1 MLHKGNEA
9 YKAYAASGTLVW
21 LGSPHIAENIKEPQS
36 RLTCNSVGRLF
47 LFNDNSLK
55 MKQKL
60 LNALKEGYK
69 NLGLAESAFERVAAF
84 GETFITSDEQIESFV
99 KAAEAMLKAEQ
110 SAADKVRTE
119 LNAKIKGLE
128 GEKADLEA
136 KLNGNQP
143 PEPNPEPKPQDTPD
157 IAAIVAQAVAAAI
170 NPLQEKLTAFETTR
184 AKETAVAALEKMCAE
199 WDYAQGFPKER
210 DEAKRIALKIY
221 KAGGEQMNGEQLI
234 AAFREEFD
242 PAVKSKG
249 VTDFSQP
256 FKSDGGAGDN
266 AQARFEAMAK
276 RQQER
281 QGAVV
286 E

>member
-1 MLHKGNEA
+1 
-9 YKAYAASGTLVW
+9 
-21 LGSPHIAENIKEPQS
+21 
-36 RLTCNSVGRLF
+36 
-47 LFNDNSLK
+47 

-143 PEPNPEPKPQDTPD
+143 NPNPEPKPQPQDNPVDMAKIIAEAVATAIKPLSDELAGFKAEKTVNDT
-157 IAAIVAQAVAAAI
+157 IAAVNSRIDAWGYG
-170 NPLQEKLTAFETTR
+170 KG
-184 AKETAVAALEKMCAE
+184 
-199 WDYAQGFPKER
+199 YPKEMAKAR
-210 DEAKRIALKIY
+210 TNAMELYEAYGKKWTADELEAKIKEKFNQEVY
-221 KAGGEQMNGEQLI
+221 
-234 AAFREEFD
+234 D
-242 PAVKSKG
+242 KG
-249 VTDFSQP
+249 LDTTKPYD
-256 FKSDGGAGDN
+256 SDGAAKGDDSFDSDYFTELYKDKVAGEKQPD
-266 AQARFEAMAK
+266 
-276 RQQER
+276 
-281 QGAVV
+281 
-286 E
+286 